1 MRRREERGH
10 GWSGVDKKLGDFVRP
25 AANATEEELRAWEKK
40 RDRRAKADNKEQQ
53 ERDELFT
60 AAMGDVGKQPAS
72 IGVELDNQGREVSVG
87 KPTAR
92 DLYAARN
99 QEGIASYNALFDNP
113 GKLKKT
119 LLAYQKAYNAGDF
132 NAQNN
137 IVKANP
143 EIRGLLDNN
152 YRDVVSDKGDYSDVR
167 HTDIAMPV
175 RRWLSGERDIKSLV
189 SNFDKSFTK
198 LGIENN
204 IRKYEPSKPE
214 RDPSILGTDDEEVT
228 QPATMGVELGD
239 PNPEI
244 KTMDQAKQDAEE
256 NRRYE
261 MAIAKFKRSGNISDL
276 SDNSNMSDALRA
288 RLKNARIAL
297 NRATKGNDKA
307 GFDSDLE
314 HERTSDKISSAAV
327 RKPGDYEEFDASP
340 DPRNRH
346 PKTFRSASP
355 VYTPIASTSKYEPE
369 ATDRFDTGSRSSV
382 NYNQQDIKRL
392 TDLASRSSTNQ
403 SEPRLST
410 ALIEPKNTGLGS
422 YFTQKLG
429 QSRKQPATTGVNSSG
444 LNLNGIT
451 NSKSKVDFE
460 QEPGKTT
467 STNLSPDII
476 RADALKKIPKG
487 NKQDYI

>member
-1 MRRREERGH
+1 
-10 GWSGVDKKLGDFVRP
+10 
-25 AANATEEELRAWEKK
+25 
-40 RDRRAKADNKEQQ
+40 
-53 ERDELFT
+53 
-60 AAMGDVGKQPAS
+60 MGDVDKQLATT
-72 IGVELDNQGREVSVG
+72 GVEPLDNQGSKVSVE
-87 KPTAR
+87 KPTAK

-132 NAQNN
+132 NAQND

-152 YRDVVSDKGDYSDVR
+152 YRDIVSDKGDYSDVR

-214 RDPSILGTDDEEVT
+214 RDPSILRTNDDEDT
-228 QPATMGVELGD
+228 QPASMGVELGD

-244 KTMDQAKQDAEE
+244 KTIIPGKTMDQAKRDAEE

-314 HERTSDKISSAAV
+314 HERTTDPEHE
-327 RKPGDYEEFDASP
+327 RTT
-340 DPRNRH
+340 DPRYRDH
-346 PKTFRSASP
+346 KTLRSASP

-369 ATDRFDTGSRSSV
+369 DTDYLDTSSTRPV
-382 NYNQQDIKRL
+382 NYSKQDIKRL
-392 TDLASRSSTNQ
+392 SKLASAGKAATYAK
-403 SEPRLST
+403 PKPKKIST
-410 ALIEPKNTGLGS
+410 ALKEPRNLGS
-422 YFTQKLG
+422 YFTQKG
-429 QSRKQPATTGVNSSG
+429 GSNQPATSKSLSSNVLNTPSSQKAMGLGSNKQPTTKGLTKGANSGISNMSSSG
-444 LNLNGIT
+444 KNTFLNLDKNDYTIPPF
-451 NSKSKVDFE
+451 NREK
-460 QEPGKTT
+460 
-467 STNLSPDII
+467 
-476 RADALKKIPKG
+476 ALKKIPKG